1 MGKQVRQA
9 SRAEKIRLYRFCLA
23 MWIGLAAFC
32 GSLTFWVTPVPY
44 VPDCN
49 DIPMS
54 RGDVCPITHYN
65 ADGSITGTEN
75 KTYDQMLADH
85 RHEDAVAAAFLI
97 PVGVVVVGGS
107 IWGLVAAGRR
117 LERWPWN
124 RLEGR
129 RRKKVRAPAQ
139 PRPVIPV
146 RADQW
151 VRDVKPRLDTGGLV
165 SCSFC
170 GKSQDKVKK
179 LVTGRGMYI
188 CDACVEL
195 CNEITGATV
204 AQVRRESNSA
214 IDAKDSEK
222 AAVLADTEKQLLARK
237 SAREAGWKAGDMHLV
252 ADGVDRGLPSCSFCG
267 KPRTQVKKLIARCGV
282 YICDACIDACNE
294 INGQTLAE
302 PAGAE
307 SLQGDHARPDESAKA
322 RTRMPGRRVRNGVL
336 ISRQQARTESWQR
349 IAVKT
354 PAGETVVGTFKLL
367 PGLKNRKTIRIQKV
381 LLEKGL
387 PGHHAWPDDGVA
399 VRIRV
404 PNWRLRTG
412 LAALIVMAGIAGGA
426 GRYAAVFT
434 ATWAVAAFCARYGR
448 LHGVDRFDPVLRR
461 RFWPMFRVT
470 LAETA
475 LLYLVPVAAAIAVYL
490 CAALVISRVRGVLTV
505 RQLVSVQDAL
515 SSASSFFDRWVKLGD
530 RPLLLVLLGAYLIT
544 SLLLAWR
551 DRVTYPSDR
560 VPGDGPPASQP
571 VRPAGRTRRIRYGAA
586 VTIRRAVQV
595 HGRYSGPAAA
605 ALATLASF
613 TFLVNIAAPL
623 GTQLRLQAV
632 DDTRDYKYAAQQ
644 VQEQLEQDLAARVV
658 SLLYAK
664 IQAAMPS
671 GYQQILPEGTFTHQ
685 VDSIQQ
691 NEQQDVLPLQDSDPA
706 AWQAVTAE
714 QVRIAELQNLPGWS
728 VINSPYVADAVA
740 ATRGDISANEIAAA
754 RDRASSA
761 PADNRVE
768 LISDSGKEVVLQLG
782 NTVSAPFWDKVK
794 EQVKNQFPLW
804 APMVDALSDA
814 VSSQLLGTL
823 GEKVAPLVDEVIGRA
838 ADVKGSIA
846 AAARNIAD
854 SVNIQKLIG
863 GYSAD
868 ASQITA
874 QRQAT
879 LAQLSAIPSQMQQ
892 RADIIEGLTTGLD
905 FDASISKVLTLSPS
919 LQSAVVNDL
928 MAMVQDSADQTRMAQ
943 IYQQQ
948 DYVQGDPTTLQ
959 SNAASAIET
968 LAPSLPGIVT
978 PTDLSIADPD

>member
-1 MGKQVRQA
+1 
-9 SRAEKIRLYRFCLA
+9 

-65 ADGSITGTEN
+65 ADGSIAGTEN

-151 VRDVKPRLDTGGLV
+151 VSDAKPQLDTGGLL

-170 GKSQDKVKK
+170 GRSQDKVKK

-188 CDACVEL
+188 CDVCVEL
-195 CNEITGATV
+195 CNEITGARLT
-204 AQVRRESNSA
+204 QVRQESKSA

-222 AAVLADTEKQLLARK
+222 AAVLVDTEKQLLARK

-252 ADGVDRGLPSCSFCG
+252 ADGADRGSPSCSFCG
-267 KPRTQVKKLIARCGV
+267 KPRKQVKKLIARCGI

-307 SLQGDHARPDESAKA
+307 SLQGDHARPDKKAKA
-322 RTRMPGRRVRNGVL
+322 RTRMPGRRARNGVL
-336 ISRQQARTESWQR
+336 ISRAQTRTESWQR
-349 IAVKT
+349 IAVTT
-354 PAGETVVGTFKLL
+354 PAGETVLGTFKLL
-367 PGLKNRKTIRIQKV
+367 PGLKNRKTIRIQKM

-387 PGHHAWPDDGVA
+387 PGHHTWPDDGVA
-399 VRIRV
+399 IRIRV
-404 PNWRLRTG
+404 PNWRLRAG
-412 LAALIVMAGIAGGA
+412 LAALVVAAGIAGGA
-426 GRYAAVFT
+426 GRYAAVFA

-448 LHGVDRFDPVLRR
+448 LHGVDRLDPALRR
-461 RFWPMFRVT
+461 RFWPMFRAT

-490 CAALVISRVRGVLTV
+490 CAALVISSVRGVLTV
-505 RQLVSVQDAL
+505 RQLVSAQDAL
-515 SSASSFFDRWVKLGD
+515 SSASSFFDRWIKLSD

-544 SLLLAWR
+544 SLLLAWH
-551 DRVTYPSDR
+551 DRTTSQSDR
-560 VPGDGPPASQP
+560 APGAGPPASPP
-571 VRPAGRTRRIRYGAA
+571 VRTRRIRYGAA
-586 VTIRRAVQV
+586 AAIRRVVQV
-595 HGRYSGPAAA
+595 HGRYSGPTAAMF
-605 ALATLASF
+605 ATLASF

-644 VQEQLEQDLAARVV
+644 VQEQLEQELAAQVV

-664 IQAAMPS
+664 IQAAMPR
-671 GYQQILPEGTFTHQ
+671 GYLQSLPEGAFAQQ

-691 NEQQDVLPLQDSDPA
+691 GDQQDVLSLQDSDPV
-706 AWQAVTAE
+706 AWQAVTTE
-714 QVRIAELQNLPGWS
+714 QASIAELQDLPGLS
-728 VINSPYVADAVA
+728 VISSPYVADAVA
-740 ATRGDISANEIAAA
+740 ATRDDVSADDIAAA
-754 RDRASSA
+754 RHRASSD
-761 PADNRVE
+761 PVGNRVE
-768 LISDSGKEVVLQLG
+768 LINDSGKEVVLQLG
-782 NTVSAPFWDKVK
+782 NTVSASFWDNVK
-794 EQVKNQFPLW
+794 EQVRNQFPLW

-814 VSSQLLGTL
+814 VSTQLLDTL
-823 GEKVAPLVDEVIGRA
+823 GEKIAPLVDRVISGT

-854 SVNIQKLIG
+854 SVNIPKLIG

-868 ASQITA
+868 ASQLTA

-879 LAQLSAIPSQMQQ
+879 LAQLSAIPGQMQQ
-892 RADIIEGLTTGLD
+892 RAALIEGLTTGLN
-905 FDASISKVLTLSPS
+905 FDDSISKVLALSPS
-919 LQSAVVNDL
+919 LQSAVVNEL
-928 MAMVQDSADQTRMAQ
+928 MAMIQDSDAATRMAQ

-948 DYVQGDPTTLQ
+948 NFVQGDPTTLQ

-968 LAPSLPGIVT
+968 LAPSMPGIVT